1 MILLAGLPFAPE
13 SPYWLIRQNR
23 KEDAKSSLMKLSSSK
38 HRPDLDAVL
47 LMIEQTDILEQEL
60 EASTTYSDCFKGVNL
75 KRTEISVMVYLIQV
89 ISGNPMIGY
98 ANFFFIQAGLNSSD
112 AFNSKSCIPKIQV
125 RRNTDYFQWEW
136 ETLPSVLSGPF
147 SRGL

>member
-1 MILLAGLPFAPE
+1 
-13 SPYWLIRQNR
+13 
-23 KEDAKSSLMKLSSSK
+23 MKLSSSK

-47 LMIEQTDILEQEL
+47 VMIEQTDLLEQEL
-60 EASTTYSDCFKGVNL
+60 EASTTYMDCLKGANL

-112 AFNSKSCIPKIQV
+112 AFNSKFCSRKIPG
-125 RRNTDYFQWEW
+125 D
-136 ETLPSVLSGPF
+136 
-147 SRGL
+147 